1 MRNWIK
7 NICDWFK
14 GLFKKK
20 IKVVESQKNKMD
32 LSMYKMKLNIKS
44 ICFFEKISGKSFF
57 KFNDEDVLHL
67 LYATFLVNN
76 PDTNITFNVFT
87 TILENEQI
95 SKWLVNKYQDIL
107 NVTYQFNQTQEENK
121 EDKFTMEA
129 TSTMT
134 DFATSLI
141 IDYGMDARYVMYE
154 MDIWEISEYY
164 EAINT
169 HIKREMELERFWT
182 YIKILPH
189 IDSKK
194 CKSPE
199 ALVPFDWEKESKK
212 KKAEEGLKNNE
223 YAIKHMIGR
232 SIFGD
237 KDIPDNG

>member
-1 MRNWIK
+1 MWN
-7 NICDWFK
+7 
-14 GLFKKK
+14 LFKKK
-20 IKVVESQKNKMD
+20 KDIEVIEPKKNKMD

-44 ICFFEKISGKSFF
+44 ICYFEKISGKSFF
-57 KFNDEDVLHL
+57 RFGEDDVLL
-67 LYATFLVNN
+67 LMYATFLVNN
-76 PDTNITFNVFT
+76 PETNITYNVF
-87 TILENEQI
+87 IGIMENEQI
-95 SKWLVNKYQDIL
+95 SKWMVNKYQDIL
-107 NVTYQFNQTQEENK
+107 NITYQFNQTQEENK
-121 EDKFTMEA
+121 EDKFTMEN

-141 IDYGMDARYVMYE
+141 IDYGMGAEYVMYE

-169 HIKREMELERFWT
+169 HIRREMELERFWT

-199 ALVPFDWEKESKK
+199 ALVPFDWEKDKRK

-223 YAIKHMIGR
+223 YAIKNMIGK

-237 KDIPDNG
+237 KEEKENG

>member
-1 MRNWIK
+1 MWN
-7 NICDWFK
+7 
-14 GLFKKK
+14 LFKKK
-20 IKVVESQKNKMD
+20 KDIEVIEPKKNKMD

-44 ICFFEKISGKSFF
+44 ICYFEKISGKSFF
-57 KFNDEDVLHL
+57 RFGEDDVLL
-67 LYATFLVNN
+67 LMYATFLVNN
-76 PDTNITFNVFT
+76 PETNITYNVF
-87 TILENEQI
+87 IGIMENEQI
-95 SKWLVNKYQDIL
+95 SKWMVNKYQDIL
-107 NVTYQFNQTQEENK
+107 NITYQFNQNQEENK
-121 EDKFTMEA
+121 EDKFTMEN

-141 IDYGMDARYVMYE
+141 IDYGMGAEYVMYE

-169 HIKREMELERFWT
+169 HIRREMELERFWT

-199 ALVPFDWEKESKK
+199 ALVPFDWEKDKRK

-223 YAIKHMIGR
+223 YAIKNMIGK

-237 KDIPDNG
+237 KEEKENG